1 MSTQNIRKDAL
12 SASNVFLLSS
22 VTFQGVN
29 KYTLGTDMLVWD
41 ESNSYSI
48 TQIAPTFGQI
58 IQGGPGTPVTFRCG
72 NAGISVFD
80 FGLLLSCF
88 TAMSMAHLELGTG
101 VPVELVPTSVP
112 GVEAMWF
119 GNHGI
124 IFGLRHNLLVPI
136 ASGQAQRACKN
147 EKVDV
152 ASFIDSRRFVLKRTE
167 THFALDTAAGEGVCV
182 FSVPTSIKRSFP
194 ALFSTVPMEQPTG
207 FGQSLDETSPLG
219 AMIASASVAHSVQEV
234 LAKYKEQTSID
245 SVVVRSDLICQPT
258 QRYTSAESFLGSLC
272 YTDKHDI
279 TLAVNMR
286 SNLFVHRPWFAG
298 KEDGRENDEDIQV
311 TPSPKLSEFYDA
323 REECERIMRYAK
335 TVTVRPLTAAKFD
348 FSVFEAVKAAFFE
361 MRLRRLPLA
370 SSLGKIVI
378 PETTLLAGLESTAG
392 ENIYCIVPVG
402 ALGEN
407 VIVINTEGELSVMRN
422 GTWGTDEFFYDIT
435 EVVS

>member
-1 MSTQNIRKDAL
+1 MSTQNIRKDTLA
-12 SASNVFLLSS
+12 ASNVFLLSS

-29 KYTLGTDMLVWD
+29 KYTLGTDMLFWD

-88 TAMSMAHLELGTG
+88 TAMSMAQLELGTG

-112 GVEAMWF
+112 GVEALWF

-124 IFGLRHNLLVPI
+124 VFSVRNNLLVPI
-136 ASGQAQRACKN
+136 TSGFAQRACKN
-147 EKVDV
+147 EKVEV
-152 ASFIDSRRFVLKRTE
+152 ASFIDSRHFILKRTE
-167 THFALDTAAGEGVCV
+167 THFALDTTLGEGVCV
-182 FSVPTSIKRSFP
+182 FTVPTSIKRSFP
-194 ALFSTVPMEQPTG
+194 ALFAAAPVDTSAQL
-207 FGQSLDETSPLG
+207 GQSLDEGSPLG
-219 AMIASASVAHSVQEV
+219 AMIASASVAHTVQEV

-245 SVVVRSDLICQPT
+245 SVVVRSDLICTPT
-258 QRYTSAESFLGSLC
+258 QRYTSTEDFLGSLC

-286 SNLFVHRPWFAG
+286 RNLFVYRPWFNG
-298 KEDGRENDEDIQV
+298 KEDGREDDDDIQV
-311 TPSPKLSEFYDA
+311 APSPKLSEFYDA

-348 FSVFEAVKAAFFE
+348 ISVFESVKAAFFE
-361 MRLRRLPLA
+361 MRLHRLPLA

-378 PETTLLAGLESTAG
+378 PETTLLAGLESSAG

-407 VIVINTEGELSVMRN
+407 IIVINTEGELSIMRN
-422 GTWGTDEFFYDIT
+422 GAWGTEEFFYDIT